1 MKNFLFE
8 KNNLAS
14 IVFLFLLL
22 IIPFRSFSQG
32 PWQRILDRPTT
43 LGLENGFIEFNT
55 PQFDI
60 KLVKS
65 SQTVAALRLAADGFD
80 FTPHSHLELR
90 SRDSLYHLGDIRLRV
105 RKGDD
110 RNWVHYSSGSARK
123 PVDPIAASGNV
134 KAAADLSNTFPEHFP
149 LKIVRKWVVENGD
162 LILRFDISNK
172 SDFPVEVGSVG
183 IPLIFNNILYR
194 LDLEQAHAQCV
205 FYDPYIGLD
214 AGYLQVI
221 RLHGQ
226 GPVLLVLPHTNAA
239 FEAYNP
245 LLEDRT
251 PRSITFEGFHE
262 WMIHSRAHAETDW
275 SQAEPWNRPTS
286 YRLNPGE
293 ERTHAIRLVLSESIR
308 GIEHTLQKHK
318 RPVAVGIPGYV
329 IPKDIGAKLFLR
341 YQYEVRTVDVE
352 PAGALKITRREATPG
367 GWEHFMVQGLE
378 WGRARLTVTFN
389 NGLRQTIHYNVIEPE
404 EDVVASL
411 GRFHTTE
418 KWYEN
423 PEDLFGRSPSV
434 ITFDYETWEHVLQDG
449 RAWIAGLSDEG
460 GAGAWLAA
468 IMKQL
473 IQPDKTELERLRRFF
488 HETLWGGIQ
497 ISEGENKHGV
507 RNSLFMYEPD
517 EFPPG
522 TYREDI
528 NWNTWAAWNRERSQG
543 VGRSYNYVHVA
554 AAHWAFYRISRFHK
568 DLIPEKTWEWYLE
581 QAYHTVIAMV
591 EQAPTWAR
599 WGQMGATVYLY
610 ILHDL
615 KREGKLELA
624 QSLENAMRKRMDF
637 WNTLPYPFGSEMP
650 WDSTGQE
657 EVYAWSK
664 FFGYYD
670 KADIT
675 LNAILAYMPTVPHW
689 GYNGSAR
696 RYWDFIFAGKAGEL
710 SRIERQLHHYGS
722 GLNAIP
728 VLSEFRKNPD
738 DLYLLRVGHAG
749 VLGAISNIT
758 RDGFAPAAF
767 HSFPSTLRINGISGD
782 FGSGFLAYSIIN
794 GTYVYQ
800 CDEFGWLSFSGEIE
814 SNGSWKR
821 LTPKSGANSRVFI
834 APLGLWLTLDA
845 GRFQKIEFNP
855 RNGRVRIFLEEKNE
869 HLSEAVLR
877 IEQPA
882 TVTGIGS
889 YSPRNMFTE
898 RGGAFIIPLTNVL
911 TSVELTH
918 R

>member
-1 MKNFLFE
+1 MLLKKFFLVLILFP
-8 KNNLAS
+8 LAGS
-14 IVFLFLLL
+14 A
-22 IIPFRSFSQG
+22 QG
-32 PWQRILDRPTT
+32 PWERIRARPST
-43 LGLENGFIEFNT
+43 LGLEKGFIEFST
-55 PQFDI
+55 PLFDI
-60 KLVKS
+60 KLVKA
-65 SQTVAALRLAADGFD
+65 SQTVAALQLTNNGFD
-80 FTPHSHLELR
+80 FTPHNHLELR

-105 RKGDD
+105 RMGDD
-110 RNWVHYSSGSARK
+110 REWVHYSSGSDRN
-123 PVDPIAASGNV
+123 PVDPVPVSGNV
-134 KAAADLSNTFPEHFP
+134 KAAADLSNTFPDHFP

-172 SDFPVEVGSVG
+172 SNFPVEVGSVG
-183 IPLIFNNILYR
+183 IPLIFNNILYG

-226 GPVLLVLPHTNAA
+226 GPVLLVLPYENAA

-245 LLEDRT
+245 LLADLT
-251 PRSITFEGFHE
+251 PRSIVFEGFHE

-275 SQAEPWNRPTS
+275 SEAEQWNRPTS

-293 ERTHAIRLVLSESIR
+293 ERTHAIRFVLSETIR
-308 GIEHTLQKHK
+308 GIEQTLKRHD

-329 IPKDIGAKLFLR
+329 LPKDISGSLFLNYR
-341 YQYEVRTVDVE
+341 YGVRSVDVE
-352 PAGALKITRREATPG
+352 PGGALQVTAGETTPG
-367 GWEHFMVQGLE
+367 GWKRFEVQGVD
-378 WGRARLTVTFN
+378 WGRARLTITYKD
-389 NGLRQTIHYNVIEPE
+389 GLRQTIHYNIIMPEPE
-404 EDVVASL
+404 VVEAL
-411 GRFHTTE
+411 GRFHTNE

-473 IQPDKTELERLRRFF
+473 VQPDKIELERLRRFF

-554 AAHWAFYRISRFHK
+554 AAHWVFYRLSRFQK
-568 DLIPEKTWEWYLE
+568 NLIPEKSWEWYLE

-670 KADIT
+670 KADVT

-696 RYWDFIFAGKAGEL
+696 RYWDFIFAGKAGPL
-710 SRIERQLHHYGS
+710 SRVERQLHHYGS

-749 VLGAISNIT
+749 LMGSISNIT
-758 RDGFAPAAF
+758 REGFGPAAF

-782 FGSGFLAYSIIN
+782 FGPGFLAYSIIN
-794 GTYVYQ
+794 GTYAYQ
-800 CDEFGWLSFSGEIE
+800 CDEFGWLAFSGEIE
-814 SNGSWKR
+814 THGRWMR
-821 LTPKSGANSRVFI
+821 LTPKSAANSRVFI

-855 RNGRVRIFLEEKNE
+855 GNGRVRIFIEEKNE

-882 TVTGIGS
+882 NVTGIGT
-889 YSPRNMFTE
+889 YSPRAMFTE
-898 RGGAFIIPLTNVL
+898 RGGAFIIPLAVTA
-911 TSVELTH
+911 TEIELVH